1 MLDPPESF
9 QMKPINPTVNE
20 DPPALLGSTSWDGAD
35 AYETGDEFHQRA
47 TAFFA
52 AVKWDQLVSLSSR
65 LRGGIPCTLGEKF
78 SIGHFNMVRRI
89 LFEDGISW
97 VARLRLPRLG
107 TAVGDRDTL
116 DEARTLKVEVA
127 SMNFLQTKTCIPI
140 PKIYGYS
147 VDANN
152 EVGAPYI
159 LMDYINGSVATEL
172 RMAKNCDVGLFGTFH
187 QDRKFREQMA
197 RIQVTLSSFEFDRIG
212 SLYQDEITSEF
223 FIGPDAETGKGPW
236 MSSMDYYADLANH
249 ALQDCVANAGADV
262 QTSWSFA
269 VPVLFKHLI
278 SFHGHDITS
287 EGPFKLTNRDFGA
300 HNLLV
305 NNDFEI
311 IGVIDLD
318 GVMAAPIDM
327 VAQYPQLSGL
337 AREPP
342 GHIETRPLAIDRIAR
357 TTPKFEEYKN
367 FVETTEAELDPK
379 EKGKP
384 TIANLLLSDAA
395 SIVQGLL
402 CYAGHQ
408 KFVNDKWM
416 EAYCKLLRKI
426 SSPQDSLS

>member
-1 MLDPPESF
+1 
-9 QMKPINPTVNE
+9 
-20 DPPALLGSTSWDGAD
+20 
-35 AYETGDEFHQRA
+35 
-47 TAFFA
+47 
-52 AVKWDQLVSLSSR
+52 
-65 LRGGIPCTLGEKF
+65 
-78 SIGHFNMVRRI
+78 
-89 LFEDGISW
+89 
-97 VARLRLPRLG
+97 
-107 TAVGDRDTL
+107 
-116 DEARTLKVEVA
+116 
-127 SMNFLQTKTCIPI
+127 
-140 PKIYGYS
+140 
-147 VDANN
+147 
-152 EVGAPYI
+152 
-159 LMDYINGSVATEL
+159 MDYINGNVATEL
-172 RMAKNCDVGLFGTFH
+172 RVAKNCDVGLFGTLH
-187 QDRKFREQMA
+187 QDRQFRKQMA

-236 MSSMDYYADLANH
+236 GSSMDYYADLANR

-269 VPVLFKHLI
+269 IPVLFKHLI
-278 SFHGHDITS
+278 SVYGHDSTS

-342 GHIETRPLAIDRIAR
+342 GHIETRPLAIDRISR
-357 TTPKFEEYKN
+357 TTPKLEEYKN

-379 EKGKP
+379 KGEP
-384 TIANLLLSDAA
+384 TIASLLLSDAA

-402 CYAGHQ
+402 CYASHQ

-416 EAYCKLLRKI
+416 EAYSKLLRKI
-426 SSPQDSLS
+426 SGPQGSLLRPIQS

>member
-1 MLDPPESF
+1 MNHS
-9 QMKPINPTVNE
+9 QMNPA
-20 DPPALLGSTSWDGAD
+20 ALLGSASWDGSD
-35 AYETGDEFHQRA
+35 AYEAGGAFHHRA

-52 AVKWDQLVSLSSR
+52 AVKWDQLVSRCSR
-65 LRGGIPCTLGEKF
+65 LHGGIPCSLGEKF

-89 LFEDGISW
+89 VFEDGTSW

-107 TAVGDRDTL
+107 AVLGDREML
-116 DEARTLKVEVA
+116 DEARTLQVEVA
-127 SMNFLQTKTCIPI
+127 SMKFLKAKTGMPVPEIHS
-140 PKIYGYS
+140 YS
-147 VDANN
+147 VDAKN

-159 LMDYINGSVATEL
+159 LMDYIDGNVATEL
-172 RMAKNCDVGLFGTFH
+172 RAAKNCDVGLFGTLH

-212 SLYQDEITSEF
+212 SLYQDETTSEF

-236 MSSMDYYADLANH
+236 ASSMDYYADLANH
-249 ALQDCVANAGADV
+249 ALQDCVANAGADF

-269 VPVLFKHLI
+269 IPVLFKHLI
-278 SFHGHDITS
+278 SVYGHDNDSTGA
-287 EGPFKLTNRDFGA
+287 GPFKLTNRDFGA

-318 GVMAAPIDM
+318 GVMAAPIDV

-342 GHIETRPLAIDRIAR
+342 GHVETRPLAIDRISR
-357 TTPKFEEYKN
+357 TTPKLEEYKN
-367 FVETTEAELDPK
+367 FVETTEAELVPK
-379 EKGKP
+379 KGEP
-384 TIANLLLSDAA
+384 TMANLFLSDTA
-395 SIVQGLL
+395 STFQGLL
-402 CYAGHQ
+402 CYASHQ

-416 EAYCKLLRKI
+416 EAYCKLLREI
-426 SSPQDSLS
+426 SGPQDSLS